1 MKGIVFTEFIDLVE
15 EHFDPDIADRMITAA
30 ALPNGGAY
38 TAVGTYAHTELV
50 RMVVELGRLTGVP
63 LQELIGLFGRHLAV
77 RFTQLFPSFFAEQP
91 DLFSFLASIDSH
103 IHIEVRK
110 LYPDAELP
118 SFPVEARD
126 DRSMTLLYRSQRC
139 FEDLAEGLILGCARH
154 YGEHVRL
161 RREVVEG
168 QGTRFVIERDAAAH

>member
-15 EHFDPDIADRMITAA
+15 EHFDPDVADRMITAA
-30 ALPNGGAY
+30 ELPGGGAY
-38 TAVGTYAHTELV
+38 TSVGTYPHAELV
-50 RMVVELGRLTGVP
+50 RMVVALGQITGVP
-63 LQELIGLFGRHLAV
+63 LGDLIALFGGHLAK
-77 RFTQLFPSFFAEQP
+77 RFKQLFPAFFAEQP

-118 SFPVEARD
+118 SFPVESRD
-126 DRSMTLLYRSQRC
+126 AQRMTLLYRSQRC
-139 FEDLAEGLILGCARH
+139 FEDLAEGLILGCARQ
-154 YGEHVRL
+154 YGESVRL
-161 RREVVEG
+161 RRETLDG